1 MSAVSTFH
9 TPTPFAPDSIQV
21 VGLPSAGGGGTGG
34 GSTGGGTQPSTGTAA
49 SASALVFSATCQA
62 SDVIGA
68 VVRSNGSATAV
79 TTVKATDQYP
89 AIGIITAKSSDT
101 ACTVQ
106 TYGQC
111 VGAVTGLT
119 PNSRYFVGK
128 DGKPAHA
135 SDALTAGGYL
145 QIVGFAVA
153 ANALFVQ
160 PSGNLIQLAATRN
173 ADGADT
179 TPVPSDAATS
189 IQYGG
194 ILYGT
199 DSPDPTLGRKG
210 DSFLQYLSSGG
221 VAIWGPK
228 PSDDA
233 WPAEGISL
241 TDGRLYVRHGPP
253 DGSVTPEP
261 NDVWLDEDSDQI
273 FTAQQM
279 LNS

>member
-34 GSTGGGTQPSTGTAA
+34 GSSGGGTQPSTGTAA
-49 SASALVFSATCQA
+49 SASALLFSASCQA

-68 VVRSNGSATAV
+68 VVRSNGSATTV

-89 AIGIITAKSSDT
+89 AIGIITAKSGDT

-106 TYGQC
+106 TYGLC

-135 SDALTAGGYL
+135 ADALVAGGYL
-145 QIVGFAVA
+145 QVVGFAVA

-173 ADGADT
+173 ADGDDT
-179 TPVPSDAATS
+179 TPQPSDDGTALL
-189 IQYGG
+189 YGG
-194 ILYGT
+194 ILTGT
-199 DSPDPTLGRKG
+199 QPPAADFGRRG
-210 DSFLQYLSSGG
+210 DEYLEYTAGG
-221 VAIWGPK
+221 DIVLWGPK
-228 PSDDA
+228 SDEAGWGDA
-233 WPAEGISL
+233 GKSL
-241 TDGRLYVRHGPP
+241 VGAAGNRIYTRDTDP
-253 DGSVTPEP
+253 DGSVTP
-261 NDVWLDEDSDQI
+261 NAGDLWLNRQTGTLFD
-273 FTAQQM
+273 AA
-279 LNS
+279 